1 MAKSTTTSSRAPRKT
16 PARRTTSKAAT
27 TTKSATPKA
36 PAAKAAPKTVG
47 KAPAKAPE
55 TKSAPE
61 VAPVAEEL
69 PKVVKPTAATADVV
83 VPATSGPELKK
94 RELIDLVVDRAGVK
108 KKDAKPAIEAAL
120 AILGEAIAS
129 GRELNLQ
136 PLGKLRINRVE
147 DKDNGRVIVCKL
159 RQSNSTGPDEKEPLA
174 EAAE

>member
-1 MAKSTTTSSRAPRKT
+1 MAKSTTTASRTTRKT
-16 PARRTTSKAAT
+16 PARRTPTKAP
-27 TTKSATPKA
+27 TTK
-36 PAAKAAPKTVG
+36 
-47 KAPAKAPE
+47 
-55 TKSAPE
+55 
-61 VAPVAEEL
+61 APVAKNIPDEATVEAEM
-69 PKVVKPTAATADVV
+69 PKVIKPAAADVV
-83 VPATSGPELKK
+83 VPSNDGPEMKK

-120 AILGEAIAS
+120 AILGETIAS

>member
-1 MAKSTTTSSRAPRKT
+1 MAKSTTTASRTTRKT
-16 PARRTTSKAAT
+16 PARRTPSKAP
-27 TTKSATPKA
+27 TTKTATPETSAAPKA
-36 PAAKAAPKTVG
+36 PEAKT
-47 KAPAKAPE
+47 
-55 TKSAPE
+55 
-61 VAPVAEEL
+61 APVAATKSEL
-69 PKVVKPTAATADVV
+69 PKVVKPAAADVV
-83 VPATSGPELKK
+83 VPSNDGPEMKK

-108 KKDAKPAIEAAL
+108 KKDAKPSIEAAL

-147 DKDNGRVIVCKL
+147 EKDNGRVIVCKL

>member
-1 MAKSTTTSSRAPRKT
+1 MAKSTTTASRTTRKT
-16 PARRTTSKAAT
+16 PARRTPTKAP

-36 PAAKAAPKTVG
+36 PATK
-47 KAPAKAPE
+47 KAPVVAAK
-55 TKSAPE
+55 S
-61 VAPVAEEL
+61 EL
-69 PKVVKPTAATADVV
+69 PKVVKPAAADVV
-83 VPATSGPELKK
+83 VPPNDGPELKK
-94 RELIDLVVDRAGVK
+94 RELIDLVVDRAGIK
-108 KKDAKPAIEAAL
+108 KKDAKPAVEAAL

-147 DKDNGRVIVCKL
+147 DKENGRVIVCKL

>member
-1 MAKSTTTSSRAPRKT
+1 MAKSTTTTPRKT
-16 PARRTTSKAAT
+16 PARRTPTKTATSKSAAPKT
-27 TTKSATPKA
+27 AVAKA
-36 PAAKAAPKTVG
+36 PAAQKTMV
-47 KAPAKAPE
+47 AEEAKA
-55 TKSAPE
+55 
-61 VAPVAEEL
+61 EL
-69 PKVVKPTAATADVV
+69 PKVVKPAAAADVV
-83 VPATSGPELKK
+83 VPSNDGPEMKK

-147 DKDNGRVIVCKL
+147 DKENGRVIVCKL